1 MLVDRI
7 NTSFFTI
14 RGQAPLDIVPLS
26 RDEDKGPDP
35 QCVTP
40 NVCKGSD
47 PDAPEVRSKMWVEVI
62 YMGCHLYHGSG
73 ILNYGRTRQDSC
85 SAITM

>member
-35 QCVTP
+35 QCVQGDDP
-40 NVCKGSD
+40 N
-47 PDAPEVRSKMWVEVI
+47 APEVRSKMWVEVI

>member
-7 NTSFFTI
+7 NTSFFNI

-35 QCVTP
+35 QCVRD
-40 NVCKGSD
+40 D
-47 PDAPEVRSKMWVEVI
+47 PDVPEV
-62 YMGCHLYHGSG
+62 
-73 ILNYGRTRQDSC
+73 
-85 SAITM
+85 

>member
-26 RDEDKGPDP
+26 RDEDKGPDSK
-35 QCVTP
+35 CVGDDP
-40 NVCKGSD
+40 N
-47 PDAPEVRSKMWVEVI
+47 APEVRSKMWVEVI

>member
-7 NTSFFTI
+7 NTSFFNI

-35 QCVTP
+35 QCVGDDP
-40 NVCKGSD
+40 N
-47 PDAPEVRSKMWVEVI
+47 APEVRSKMWVEVI

-73 ILNYGRTRQDSC
+73 ILNCGRTRQDSC

>member
-26 RDEDKGPDP
+26 RDEDKWPDP

-47 PDAPEVRSKMWVEVI
+47 PDAPDV
-62 YMGCHLYHGSG
+62 
-73 ILNYGRTRQDSC
+73 
-85 SAITM
+85 